1 MSAEQIKNIEDL
13 IPLGDGKKIVDYKI
27 KRLTTPG
34 ENRGS
39 LMLKVDFTVKTS
51 TGNEEIHAAA
61 KAVLPNEFIQEHFN
75 TPVTFRNEIAFYKK
89 IIPLLQD
96 FQRQH
101 GVKDVID
108 FVPKYYGSRLNLKGD
123 EGKVDQDAV
132 LLLENL
138 KVANYTTVDRTQ
150 GFDLDAA
157 KLIITD
163 LAQFHAVPLAL
174 KLEKPDVFEREIKPF
189 LMLWTPKEQQRSILN
204 KQVSRLIDDI
214 EELKPLKEKILI
226 AFDDSFTPRETRE
239 TFATITH
246 NDCWVNNFL
255 LKLENG
261 KSVKSVMV
269 DYQLCSY
276 GSPARDIVF
285 FLFSSVQ
292 DDVLRK
298 HYDDLIKLYYQ
309 IFISTLEQLKCVTTP
324 FTFEALEEELS
335 NEARYSQFGHVTFML
350 YPIFIPEAEVRDIT
364 EVGAKMMFNHKI
376 PDIHKRKFVSVVNE
390 FIKRKWISM

>member
-51 TGNEEIHAAA
+51 TGNEEIYAAA

-123 EGKVDQDAV
+123 EGNMDQDAV

-174 KLEKPDVFEREIKPF
+174 KFEKPDVFEREIK
-189 LMLWTPKEQQRSILN
+189 LVLNAVDSKRTTTQYTEQTS
-204 KQVSRLIDDI
+204 
-214 EELKPLKEKILI
+214 
-226 AFDDSFTPRETRE
+226 
-239 TFATITH
+239 
-246 NDCWVNNFL
+246 
-255 LKLENG
+255 
-261 KSVKSVMV
+261 KST
-269 DYQLCSY
+269 D
-276 GSPARDIVF
+276 
-285 FLFSSVQ
+285 
-292 DDVLRK
+292 
-298 HYDDLIKLYYQ
+298 
-309 IFISTLEQLKCVTTP
+309 
-324 FTFEALEEELS
+324 
-335 NEARYSQFGHVTFML
+335 
-350 YPIFIPEAEVRDIT
+350 
-364 EVGAKMMFNHKI
+364 
-376 PDIHKRKFVSVVNE
+376 
-390 FIKRKWISM
+390 

>member
-13 IPLGDGKKIVDYKI
+13 IPLGDGKKIVDCKI
-27 KRLTTPG
+27 KLLTAPG
-34 ENRGS
+34 ENSGS
-39 LMLKVDFTVKTS
+39 VMLKVDFTVKTP

-61 KAVLPNEFIQEHFN
+61 KTVPPNELIQEVFN
-75 TPVTFRNEIAFYKK
+75 TAVTFRNEIAFYKK
-89 IIPLLQD
+89 IVPLLQD

-101 GVKDVID
+101 GVKEVID

-138 KVANYTTVDRTQ
+138 KVANYDTLDRTR

-163 LAQFHAVPLAL
+163 LARFHAVPLAL
-174 KLEKPDVFEREIKPF
+174 KLQKPDVFEREIKPF
-189 LMLWTPKEQQRSILN
+189 LMLWTPKERQRSELN
-204 KQVSRLIDDI
+204 KHVSRLIDDI
-214 EELKPLKEKILI
+214 EELKPLKERILN
-226 AFDDSFTPRETRE
+226 AFDESFAPRETRE

-261 KSVKSVMV
+261 KPVKNIIV

-285 FLFSSVQ
+285 FLYSSVQ
-292 DDVLRK
+292 DDVLK
-298 HYDDLIKLYYQ
+298 EHYDDLIKLYYQ
-309 IFISTLEQLKCVTTP
+309 IFISTLEQLKCVTAP
-324 FTFEALEEELS
+324 FTFEALEKEIN

-350 YPIFIPEAEVRDIT
+350 YPVFRPQADIPDNT
-364 EVGAKMMFNHKI
+364 EINMFNHKI
-376 PDIHKRKFVSVVNE
+376 PDAHKRKFVSVVNE
-390 FIKRKWISM
+390 FIKRKWL